1 MPSTFTYPTGGEYRA
16 ALYNTGLC
24 FKDPALSGGKVTM
37 DKLGMPRP
45 ISGGSGSVFT
55 IKSSSGQLWAVKCF
69 TRFVNDQAT
78 RYQRISEV
86 LQTVNRPWRVGFEY
100 LPDGILSDGRWYPA
114 LKMEWVDATGLIS
127 FVEKNLL
134 EPVRLA
140 DLAVK
145 FAQMV
150 RDLSTLGVAH
160 GDLQHGNLLVTSAGE
175 LKLIDY
181 DGMFVPSLAQ
191 TGACETG
198 HINYQSPARTLSSW
212 GPYLDNFS
220 AWVIYVSLVTLS
232 IDPALWVLLH
242 DQGDEA
248 LIFNHAD
255 FADRQNS
262 RALHALTHSSR
273 SDLQALGNAMSKLWT
288 PDMQAIPYLD
298 PAALP
303 GPGTHSG
310 HHGPI
315 FPTIGMTSTNATSGT
330 IPDWITQSNTAAQA
344 RVPGIQGD
352 ISWITGHLTHLPL
365 VAFHPPRTSLQVLL
379 GLGLAAIVAVGVCA
393 KIDILSNLMTGIS
406 ICGVALIVAAVAALL
421 FRNTHEARAKHEK
434 VLIFKKSKAESSK
447 AVRAV
452 SRLERARRDV
462 DTREQKAT
470 EAITKEREKAKA
482 SELKELDNAGKRLAG
497 QLKSLERQMKRLQDG
512 ETTETGRALRVYQ
525 GQHVENYLRRASI
538 SSAKIPGIGPGVARS
553 LAAYG
558 INSAADFT
566 GLQNQTGPRGGQQ
579 IFIMRRNGVPVRP
592 SGVGEK
598 KARDLDNWR
607 RGQESM
613 ARATQ
618 PSSLP
623 AAQSQTIR
631 SKYVQQRQILADEN
645 RAARNQANSD
655 KSQIEH
661 KWATAHVAISKKL
674 TLTSQ
679 TFAQERAQA
688 DLGVS
693 TAKREE
699 SAAIMRQVLAER
711 EVAAYR
717 NVSYRRH
724 LASVIR
730 P

>member
-1 MPSTFTYPTGGEYRA
+1 
-16 ALYNTGLC
+16 
-24 FKDPALSGGKVTM
+24 
-37 DKLGMPRP
+37 
-45 ISGGSGSVFT
+45 
-55 IKSSSGQLWAVKCF
+55 
-69 TRFVNDQAT
+69 
-78 RYQRISEV
+78 
-86 LQTVNRPWRVGFEY
+86 
-100 LPDGILSDGRWYPA
+100 
-114 LKMEWVDATGLIS
+114 
-127 FVEKNLL
+127 
-134 EPVRLA
+134 
-140 DLAVK
+140 
-145 FAQMV
+145 
-150 RDLSTLGVAH
+150 
-160 GDLQHGNLLVTSAGE
+160 
-175 LKLIDY
+175 
-181 DGMFVPSLAQ
+181 
-191 TGACETG
+191 
-198 HINYQSPARTLSSW
+198 
-212 GPYLDNFS
+212 
-220 AWVIYVSLVTLS
+220 
-232 IDPALWVLLH
+232 
-242 DQGDEA
+242 
-248 LIFNHAD
+248 
-255 FADRQNS
+255 
-262 RALHALTHSSR
+262 
-273 SDLQALGNAMSKLWT
+273 
-288 PDMQAIPYLD
+288 
-298 PAALP
+298 
-303 GPGTHSG
+303 
-310 HHGPI
+310 
-315 FPTIGMTSTNATSGT
+315 
-330 IPDWITQSNTAAQA
+330 
-344 RVPGIQGD
+344 
-352 ISWITGHLTHLPL
+352 
-365 VAFHPPRTSLQVLL
+365 
-379 GLGLAAIVAVGVCA
+379 
-393 KIDILSNLMTGIS
+393 
-406 ICGVALIVAAVAALL
+406 
-421 FRNTHEARAKHEK
+421 
-434 VLIFKKSKAESSK
+434 
-447 AVRAV
+447 
-452 SRLERARRDV
+452 
-462 DTREQKAT
+462 
-470 EAITKEREKAKA
+470 
-482 SELKELDNAGKRLAG
+482 
-497 QLKSLERQMKRLQDG
+497 MKRLQDG